1 MRLTPVP
8 GPFPLAVADAMF
20 DDAVLARLT
29 ALFEGWAGWPR
40 HEDTFYRCW
49 ITEVHDELDPAWL
62 AGLRHEVSEALGV
75 PLAGPVRVT
84 AQRMAPG
91 DGSDRHTDRPL
102 AGYEAARLVLQ
113 LDSAEGGHFRTFDG
127 ERLWLERPP
136 RPNQAVAFELSAR
149 SWHAVTPCASVRRTV
164 VFHFWHPDNPP
175 DMRERLDA
183 MLAGVSFAELPRA
196 LHRWMDEA
204 EARLPD
210 ELTNRAGLVAALLG
224 RQGHEDDVLVEA
236 YRAVVDGR
244 PLEGAAARAGWLVG
258 LHLEG
263 LP

>member
-1 MRLTPVP
+1 VRLTPVP

-113 LDSAEGGHFRTFDG
+113 LDSAEGTFARSTG
-127 ERLWLERPP
+127 SGCGW
-136 RPNQAVAFELSAR
+136 SAR
-149 SWHAVTPCASVRRTV
+149 RGRTRRWRSSCRRGRGTP
-164 VFHFWHPDNPP
+164 
-175 DMRERLDA
+175 
-183 MLAGVSFAELPRA
+183 
-196 LHRWMDEA
+196 
-204 EARLPD
+204 
-210 ELTNRAGLVAALLG
+210 
-224 RQGHEDDVLVEA
+224 
-236 YRAVVDGR
+236 
-244 PLEGAAARAGWLVG
+244 
-258 LHLEG
+258 
-263 LP
+263 